1 MPGLY
6 WDCRRGR
13 AGGKAGASCS
23 AVLSPGCSLDTEQ
36 EAEPGPA
43 SGETSPDN
51 LATNSSA
58 MPEAAASQDCSNLA
72 SLTSSFKV
80 GMGIGEG
87 CTSEV

>member
-1 MPGLY
+1 M
-6 WDCRRGR
+6 R
-13 AGGKAGASCS
+13 AGGKAGGSCS

-36 EAEPGPA
+36 EAGPGPA

-51 LATNSSA
+51 LVTTSSSSA

-80 GMGIGEG
+80 GIGEG